1 MRHRIRNMRPAG
13 IILRLTLVLLI
24 CFCAAARAQSY
35 AIGADVSFLG
45 NAEQHGVIFKDHGIA
60 KPCLEILKDHGYNWI
75 RLRIFVH
82 PTVLP
87 NNLPYTIAL
96 AKQAKKLGYKFLLDF
111 HYSDTWA
118 DPGKQFIPAAW
129 QRKTHAELVLAVF
142 DYTRDTIGA
151 FRDAGVLPDM
161 VQIGNE
167 VTNGM
172 LWPDG
177 KLPENWDHFAELVQA
192 GINGVDAGRGNG
204 VRPKIMIHIDR
215 GGDSVRTKAFFDKLL
230 SYGISFDVIGQSY
243 YPWWQGSLMELREN
257 LDFMARRYGKKI
269 IVVETAYD
277 WKPGRYIGK
286 AAPFPETPAGQ
297 RDFLEEL
304 NRIVMQ
310 TPDEL
315 GGGIFWWEPTAG
327 GGLAAS
333 DFFDGQGNAF
343 PVLEVFDKFTR
354 H

>member
-230 SYGISFDVIGQSY
+230 SYGISFDVIGLAANAPVKLPEWNKGAHSHGFPRLRLILAEQARPAAIGRAKILTAIPHQFCY
-243 YPWWQGSLMELREN
+243 SLICHAHLEK
-257 LDFMARRYGKKI
+257 FARPD
-269 IVVETAYD
+269 VLPTS
-277 WKPGRYIGK
+277 KPGK
-286 AAPFPETPAGQ
+286 PHS
-297 RDFLEEL
+297 LEGRMFCL
-304 NRIVMQ
+304 CGLCGA
-310 TPDEL
+310 L
-315 GGGIFWWEPTAG
+315 GTRNF
-327 GGLAAS
+327 
-333 DFFDGQGNAF
+333 N
-343 PVLEVFDKFTR
+343 LEKDR
-354 H
+354 A